1 MNYKSIYVLGIGGSG
16 MSSIGKYLKQKGM
29 NVVGYDQ
36 RKSFITNLLKQ
47 DGIDVVFSETE
58 IPYDED
64 NLYIYSSAISIE
76 SKKFSQFHG
85 KENVLS
91 RPEFLKA
98 LSKENKI
105 IGVTGT
111 HGKTSTTALLSHIF
125 HYNNVNV
132 SYIYGGVTKFN
143 GIGGHYGDSNLPIIL
158 ETDEAFN
165 TFEKILISDLLVLN
179 IDSDH
184 LDFFKNFNNYKDA
197 FLKVM
202 KNVKGNL
209 VINNDDPVLQNVEG
223 FDQSITYG
231 KYKDSNFLILN
242 PEKFLYDNKEYNL
255 NSNILGDHFRSNMV
269 GAIILAMKNG
279 ISISESLDAISSF
292 PGVKRRTELIGVAK
306 GISVYDDYGH
316 HPTEMNAT
324 IKSLKKVTNNKLYV
338 VFQPHRYSRTKE
350 YFNLFKDSL
359 RNPDFSI
366 VTDIYPAGEDPIP
379 GIFSKN
385 FESENIKYLQSTRYV
400 PEYLL
405 RRVEEGDVI
414 LTLGAGDIT
423 LLGPKIIK
431 YINENK

>member
-143 GIGGHYGDSNLPIIL
+143 GIGGHYGDSNLPII
-158 ETDEAFN
+158 
-165 TFEKILISDLLVLN
+165 
-179 IDSDH
+179 
-184 LDFFKNFNNYKDA
+184 
-197 FLKVM
+197 
-202 KNVKGNL
+202 
-209 VINNDDPVLQNVEG
+209 
-223 FDQSITYG
+223 
-231 KYKDSNFLILN
+231 
-242 PEKFLYDNKEYNL
+242 
-255 NSNILGDHFRSNMV
+255 
-269 GAIILAMKNG
+269 
-279 ISISESLDAISSF
+279 
-292 PGVKRRTELIGVAK
+292 
-306 GISVYDDYGH
+306 
-316 HPTEMNAT
+316 
-324 IKSLKKVTNNKLYV
+324 
-338 VFQPHRYSRTKE
+338 
-350 YFNLFKDSL
+350 
-359 RNPDFSI
+359 
-366 VTDIYPAGEDPIP
+366 
-379 GIFSKN
+379 
-385 FESENIKYLQSTRYV
+385 
-400 PEYLL
+400 
-405 RRVEEGDVI
+405 
-414 LTLGAGDIT
+414 
-423 LLGPKIIK
+423 
-431 YINENK
+431 

>member
-1 MNYKSIYVLGIGGSG
+1 M
-16 MSSIGKYLKQKGM
+16 
-29 NVVGYDQ
+29 
-36 RKSFITNLLKQ
+36 
-47 DGIDVVFSETE
+47 
-58 IPYDED
+58 
-64 NLYIYSSAISIE
+64 
-76 SKKFSQFHG
+76 
-85 KENVLS
+85 
-91 RPEFLKA
+91 
-98 LSKENKI
+98 
-105 IGVTGT
+105 
-111 HGKTSTTALLSHIF
+111 
-125 HYNNVNV
+125 
-132 SYIYGGVTKFN
+132 
-143 GIGGHYGDSNLPIIL
+143 
-158 ETDEAFN
+158 
-165 TFEKILISDLLVLN
+165 N

-202 KNVKGNL
+202 KNVKCNL
-209 VINNDDPVLQNVEG
+209 VINNDDPVLQNVEV

-242 PEKFLYDNKEYNL
+242 PEKFLYDNTEYNL
-255 NSNILGDHFRSNMV
+255 NSNILGDHFRSNMI

-359 RNPDFSI
+359 RKSDFSI

-405 RRVEEGDVI
+405 HRVEEGDVI